1 MDHVRPVALLEV
13 DPLGHRLRYLRL
25 LYDALPPTGRLL
37 VLPRAV
43 LDSPEYREHLAPAVA
58 PTDVVA
64 VKDGPRR
71 ALLDVALATAGDS
84 GGRLVVPDGDKQLG
98 PLLAAALRARLRR
111 RRLPPVTVLLM
122 RTALPG
128 GPERAT
134 PGMLVK
140 PVLVA
145 AVGALPEVR
154 LRFLTD
160 AFGVVTR
167 RRGFPGLLG
176 VADPVEVPDRPDSDP
191 PPSGRGPADGRL
203 RVGVF
208 GVVSARKNLP
218 VLLDA
223 ATADGSLEL
232 VVGGRCTPDVRTLLT
247 ADPRAVDLT
256 AAGRLAVDD
265 RLLDAAAFDA
275 ALRGVHVV
283 AVLHDND
290 APSGLVAEACARGVP
305 VLGPDRGWAA
315 AMVARTGIGRTV
327 AVDDAVAVRAA
338 LAALAAGHD
347 GYAAAARR
355 TAARLGTR
363 SFVSGLLS
371 PTAP

>member
-1 MDHVRPVALLEV
+1 MTPVVLTEV

-25 LYDALPPTGRLL
+25 LHDALPPSRRVL

-43 LDSPEYREHLAPAVA
+43 LDSPEYREHLAPAVSPA
-58 PTDVVA
+58 DVVA
-64 VKDGPRR
+64 VGDGPRR
-71 ALLDVALATAGDS
+71 AVLDAALTVARDS
-84 GGRLVVPDGDKQLG
+84 RGRLVVPDGDKHLG
-98 PLLAAALRARLRR
+98 PLLAAALRARLRGG
-111 RRLPPVTVLLM
+111 RLPPVSLLLM

-134 PGMLVK
+134 AGMLAK

-145 AVGALPEVR
+145 AAGALPEVR

-160 AFGVVTR
+160 AFGVVAR
-167 RRGFPGLLG
+167 RRGFPGLVG
-176 VADPVEVPDRPDSDP
+176 VADPIEVTDGPVPDP
-191 PPSGRGPADGRL
+191 PPPGGPL

-223 ATADGSLEL
+223 ATVDGSLEL
-232 VVGGRCTPDVRTLLT
+232 VVGGRCTPDVRALLDT
-247 ADPRAVDLT
+247 DPRARDLT

-315 AMVARTGIGRTV
+315 AMVSRTGIGRTA
-327 AVDDAVAVRAA
+327 AVDDAAAVRAA
-338 LAALAAGHD
+338 LTVLAARHHEH
-347 GYAAAARR
+347 AAAARR
-355 TAARLGTR
+355 TATRLGTS
-363 SFVSGLLS
+363 SFVDGLL
-371 PTAP
+371 AP